1 MGEGSIILFI
11 LSRSA
16 LRLVI
21 ARQNFKK
28 SFSSKQSPES
38 SA

>member
-1 MGEGSIILFI
+1 MGEGSIILLN

-21 ARQNFKK
+21 ARQDFEK
-28 SFSSKQSPES
+28 SFSLKQSPES